1 MEGKKGTCG
10 GAKIATLVTWSSGQR
25 CSQPALGDGEAAG
38 TYKVLKFYNTSL
50 EDMNWNS
57 NGGSANI
64 FTAQSD

>member
-1 MEGKKGTCG
+1 MEGEKGTRG
-10 GAKIATLVTWSSGQR
+10 RAKIAALVTWSSGQW
-25 CSQPALGDGEAAG
+25 CSQPVCGDGEAAG

-57 NGGSANI
+57 NRGSANI